1 MRKRQEPLYVNKC
14 MVFDELQR
22 LEKLTGHVI
31 RKVKM
36 LERENEG
43 LREEL
48 EEVHAELKQKEEILE
63 DFKNQIKISKIVKN
77 IPVENIES
85 AELRVKLDNY
95 IKEIDKI
102 IAYLSE

>member
-1 MRKRQEPLYVNKC
+1 
-14 MVFDELQR
+14 MVFEELQR
-22 LEKLTGHVI
+22 LERLAGHVI

-43 LREEL
+43 LRKDLL
-48 EEVHAELKQKEEILE
+48 EVQAELKEKDDLLE

-85 AELRVKLDNY
+85 AELRGKIDNY
-95 IKEIDKI
+95 IKEIDKVI
-102 IAYLSE
+102 TYLSE